1 MYIGAKVAIMAIN
14 LVRWLNYKDLH
25 LVTDGKHFGIEDMHK
40 NLICPVKYLE
50 IDDFIYG
57 LAVIKYKKH
66 IFSKVQVGVINEK
79 GEETLFS
86 SDCERVEILSYN
98 LLAVQVR
105 VNKDESKWML
115 TTRAG
120 QRLSSPKYD
129 KAPKWVVKDKL
140 LSAPIDRLLTL
151 IDDKG
156 NQLCKPRYKF
166 LRSVSRR
173 ERESGVACEGARDG
187 YWYKINVKG
196 VELKAR
202 YHERAWIF

>member
-1 MYIGAKVAIMAIN
+1 MAIN

-25 LVTDGKHFGIEDMHK
+25 LVTDGKRFGIEDMHK

-50 IDDFIYG
+50 IGDFIYG
-57 LAVIKYKKH
+57 LACIKYKKH

-129 KAPKWVVKDKL
+129 KCPEWIVEGML
-140 LSAPIDRLLTL
+140 LSAPIDGMFTL
-151 IDDKG
+151 IDGKG
-156 NQLCKPRYKF
+156 HQLCKAQYVR
-166 LRSVSRR
+166 LRSSAYYR
-173 ERESGVACEGARDG
+173 ETGIACEGARDG
-187 YWYKINVKG
+187 YWYKINIKG

-202 YHERAWIF
+202 YHERSWIF